1 MSRVGTKLLATALLT
16 AAAAAGAQET
26 SLNRAG
32 SGARAAGMGNAFIA
46 VSDDGTAAS
55 WNPAGLSQL
64 RKPEFS
70 LVQST
75 SGRTTFLEGYK
86 ARDDSAF
93 FTTLKSS
100 ATTTDIEFASAA
112 VPFGVA
118 GKPVTLQVG
127 WRRLYQLNARLRG
140 DMRRVPSSPTSRPE
154 GVVRL
159 DGETNGSIDLWSFAG
174 AARLT
179 SRLSLG
185 FSLDLYRGD
194 WEDSANTSEDPG
206 VAGPTDFSSVR
217 ITNSVRGENLTL
229 GLLLGYP
236 KFRVGMVY
244 HGALLGD
251 YAVSQTTL
259 SSLTDPFEARFE
271 NGPQIHFP
279 RSIGVGVAWLPKPL
293 LRLAVDVTYDQWTQ
307 FLVVGSPNSPDQPT
321 SGFDGLPPEL
331 SATRDTITVNAGIE
345 KLFPVN
351 GQFVPLRFGWSREPQ
366 GGRDPLVRDDSNHRI
381 LAAGTG
387 LNSNSVKLDVSV
399 EYRWGDFGNTLNL
412 TPVYVVGRAADFGLP
427 PGPEVQGKARI
438 QEWRVKVSLI
448 YRVTNTDK
456 AKDVLKK
463 IFGS

>member
-1 MSRVGTKLLATALLT
+1 MSRLGTKLLTAALLT
-16 AAAAAGAQET
+16 AATAAGAQET
-26 SLNRAG
+26 SLNRPG

-64 RKPEFS
+64 RKPELS

-75 SGRTTFLEGYK
+75 SGRTTFLEGYR
-86 ARDDSAF
+86 ARDESAL

-100 ATTTDIEFASAA
+100 ATFTDIEFASAA
-112 VPFGVA
+112 VPFSVA
-118 GKPVTLQVG
+118 GKPVTLQAG
-127 WRRLYQLNARLRG
+127 WRRLYQLSGRLRG
-140 DMRRVPSSPTSRPE
+140 DMRRVPSSPASRPE
-154 GVVRL
+154 SVVRL
-159 DGETNGSIDLWSFAG
+159 DNETDGSIDLWSFAG

-194 WEDSANTSEDPG
+194 WEDGGNTSEDPG
-206 VAGPTDFSSVR
+206 VVGPTDFSSVR
-217 ITNSVRGENLTL
+217 IANSVRGQNLTL

-236 KFRVGMVY
+236 QFRVGMVY

-251 YAVSQTTL
+251 YAVSQSVL
-259 SSLTDPFEARFE
+259 SSLTDSFEARIE
-271 NGPQIHFP
+271 DGTQIHFP
-279 RSIGVGVAWLPKPL
+279 RSIGLGVAWLPKPL
-293 LRLAVDVTYDQWTQ
+293 LRVALDFTYDQWTQ
-307 FLVVGSPNSPDQPT
+307 FLVLGSPNSPGQPV

-345 KLFPVN
+345 KLFPVG

-387 LNSNSVKLDVSV
+387 LNSNSIKLDVSV
-399 EYRWGDFGNTLNL
+399 EYRWGDFRNTRNL

-427 PGPEVQGKARI
+427 PAPEVLGTARI

-448 YRVTNTDK
+448 YRITSTDK
-456 AKDVLKK
+456 AKDALKK